1 MREEMDTN
9 CVAIEKKEKG
19 CHLGAIVYELDKVLA
34 PKTANN
40 KPNYIDRSEEI
51 FDDKNDRYV

>member
-9 CVAIEKKEKG
+9 CVAIKKKEKG

-40 KPNYIDRSEEI
+40 KQQTKLYR
-51 FDDKNDRYV
+51 